1 MHARPFVCLAPV
13 RLQKKTRVTADDV
26 SRAVRNAQ
34 LTCAETKDRKSC
46 AIAWEEVE
54 ELSSALHKSFVKD

>member
-1 MHARPFVCLAPV
+1 MYAKPLVIHVQPPKR
-13 RLQKKTRVTADDV
+13 TRVTAEDV
-26 SRAVRNAQ
+26 SRAVRTAQ
-34 LTCAETKDRKSC
+34 LTCAETKERRVC